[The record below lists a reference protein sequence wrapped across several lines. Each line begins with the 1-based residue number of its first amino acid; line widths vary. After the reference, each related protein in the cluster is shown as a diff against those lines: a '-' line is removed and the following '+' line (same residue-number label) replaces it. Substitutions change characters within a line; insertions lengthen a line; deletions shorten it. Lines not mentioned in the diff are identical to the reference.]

1 MRISDWS
8 SDVCSSDLDA
18 LHLVAGAACVQQQV
32 GAFARQPQGGGPA
45 DAPRGAGDESGLS
58 GQKAIAFLWHD
69 SAKLPLD
76 GGRENDRPGQHRQL
90 LTLCDEN
97 EIVCRLIPRLQR
109 SGDTPE
115 RQDPRTR
122 WVRLTRPARRQ
133 PATEKRSPKALPA
146 YSPP

>member
-58 GQKAIAFLWHD
+58 GQKAIAILWHD
-69 SAKLPLD
+69 SAKRPLD
-76 GGRENDRPGQHRQL
+76 GCRGNDRTGRHRQL
-90 LTLCDEN
+90 LTICVEKIIIT
-97 EIVCRLIPRLQR
+97 E
-109 SGDTPE
+109 E
-115 RQDPRTR
+115 RRMGR
-122 WVRLTRPARRQ
+122 EGVIRG
-133 PATEKRSPKALPA
+133 K
-146 YSPP
+146 

>member
-1 MRISDWS
+1 MCYFFLMIR
-8 SDVCSSDLDA
+8 
-18 LHLVAGAACVQQQV
+18 
-32 GAFARQPQGGGPA
+32 RP
-45 DAPRGAGDESGLS
+45 PRSKRTDTLFPYTTRFRSS

-109 SGDTPE
+109 SVDTPE
-115 RQDPRTR
+115 RQDPRHR
-122 WVRLTRPARRQ
+122 WIRLTRPARRQ
-133 PATEKRSPKALPA
+133 PSTEKLSPKALPA
-146 YSPP
+146 DRTTVVLGKRVYVRVYTGGSRHSKKKINKD